1 MVVST
6 GMKNEPLSPQ
16 QIDEYLAHSVNN
28 GTEILRS
35 RQAGCFFC
43 ESLFSAKEI
52 HDWDSQ
58 SNSLT
63 AVCPR
68 CGMHSVIG
76 DAFGLPLD
84 EEILHEVR
92 KARFTDDYISLHADI
107 AVRYCQ
113 NYLNGLVCHNPMNE
127 ALFVRYCDIL
137 ADLQH
142 QGSALILGNFYEIGG
157 EFTPPDLTKA
167 LHYYRRPELHTNPD
181 ALVGIGRIMQR
192 WFGENKHDM
201 LAYEYYSQA
210 AALGSYAGVYQVAQ
224 CYFDGYGV
232 KKDPEMGFAMLQS
245 AYADVFQSFTNSQNN
260 VDDFV
265 NYSLRLGECYQK
277 GIVVKKDP
285 MAALR
290 YNLLAEFGC
299 STQNGFTPDIEE
311 NAAIRRK
318 ISRRIHMLAKPFSFT
333 KGEPVYDQDS
343 FYDSF
348 CDSPAPALPKF
359 FSLKSWDPTTGI
371 LRFTVRYMLPPLIVD
386 LANLY
391 CGIAGEEIE
400 WEFHDI
406 AEFRMAGE
414 QDTIF
419 DRIVSPDDNSWSFE
433 HVSSSGQGQESIY
446 LRFRPKADEE
456 EDGIL
461 EEKPSDE
468 KNK

>member
-1 MVVST
+1 
-6 GMKNEPLSPQ
+6 
-16 QIDEYLAHSVNN
+16 
-28 GTEILRS
+28 
-35 RQAGCFFC
+35 
-43 ESLFSAKEI
+43 
-52 HDWDSQ
+52 
-58 SNSLT
+58 
-63 AVCPR
+63 
-68 CGMHSVIG
+68 
-76 DAFGLPLD
+76 
-84 EEILHEVR
+84 
-92 KARFTDDYISLHADI
+92 
-107 AVRYCQ
+107 
-113 NYLNGLVCHNPMNE
+113 
-127 ALFVRYCDIL
+127 
-137 ADLQH
+137 
-142 QGSALILGNFYEIGG
+142 
-157 EFTPPDLTKA
+157 
-167 LHYYRRPELHTNPD
+167 
-181 ALVGIGRIMQR
+181 
-192 WFGENKHDM
+192 
-201 LAYEYYSQA
+201 
-210 AALGSYAGVYQVAQ
+210 
-224 CYFDGYGV
+224 
-232 KKDPEMGFAMLQS
+232 
-245 AYADVFQSFTNSQNN
+245 
-260 VDDFV
+260 
-265 NYSLRLGECYQK
+265 
-277 GIVVKKDP
+277 
-285 MAALR
+285 ALR
-290 YNLLAEFGC
+290 YNLFAEFGC